1 MPSYDQTQTADL
13 LQRLHKEISQMR
25 VLLIDRHNSARNSLR
40 ILLSTL
46 NVTAVHNAASANEA
60 LRQVKANHFDII
72 FADYLLED
80 GRDSQQLLEELRQ
93 QRLVSLS
100 TIYMLI
106 TAERNYHN
114 VVSVAEFGP
123 DDYLIKPFTAEQLQ
137 ARLARVV
144 YKKRFFA
151 KLFEQLDRGAYSD
164 ALAICESLQGK
175 EAAFLPDILRYKGEM
190 LNILGR
196 FPEAQVLFQQAQ
208 EKIKAP
214 WTRMGLA
221 TALRGQGKLD
231 EAEALG
237 TALTTDFP
245 EYLTAYDFV
254 ASVLEE
260 MGKPE
265 EAQEVLQRAAEISP
279 NNSLRQRVVGDIAAR
294 NKDLATAER
303 AYGRVFE
310 RRQGSSLKVLDD
322 YANLS
327 RTLLDNGRIESARRI
342 TQDLRRDLR
351 GNKQGELAALVM
363 DSLCAQQEGET
374 ARAKQA
380 LDKALVMHMEL
391 QDEEGNKAFPQKI
404 TVDLARA
411 CLATGDE
418 ANAQEILGRIA
429 AENHENRNMIA
440 HIESAFSKTGKE
452 EAGQALLAKVG
463 REVVEIN
470 KLGDMEA
477 AGVDREVSLGKLLE
491 AAKRIPSLQFLLNA
505 SNAVFTQLDQK
516 GWNEDLAAQA
526 LQCLSKAQAKEALN
540 PKVVAARE
548 LYRRTARKYG
558 IDVVPLGGGR

>member
-1 MPSYDQTQTADL
+1 M
-13 LQRLHKEISQMR
+13 
-25 VLLIDRHNSARNSLR
+25 
-40 ILLSTL
+40 TL
-46 NVTAVHNAASANEA
+46 CS
-60 LRQVKANHFDII
+60 
-72 FADYLLED
+72 
-80 GRDSQQLLEELRQ
+80 
-93 QRLVSLS
+93 SLS
-100 TIYMLI
+100 
-106 TAERNYHN
+106 RG
-114 VVSVAEFGP
+114 GP
-123 DDYLIKPFTAEQLQ
+123 F
-137 ARLARVV
+137 
-144 YKKRFFA
+144 
-151 KLFEQLDRGAYSD
+151 SD
-164 ALAICESLQGK
+164 AHADGYEVDGDEEAGQQG
-175 EAAFLPDILRYKGEM
+175 
-190 LNILGR
+190 
-196 FPEAQVLFQQAQ
+196 LFQRVRA
-208 EKIKAP
+208 
-214 WTRMGLA
+214 
-221 TALRGQGKLD
+221 D
-231 EAEALG
+231 
-237 TALTTDFP
+237 
-245 EYLTAYDFV
+245 
-254 ASVLEE
+254 
-260 MGKPE
+260 GKPE

-327 RTLLDNGRIESARRI
+327 RTMLDNGRIESARRI

-391 QDEEGNKAFPQKI
+391 QDEEGSKAFPQKI

-418 ANAQEILGRIA
+418 TNAQEILGRIA

-477 AGVDREVSLGKLLE
+477 AGADREVSLGKLLE
-491 AAKRIPSLQFLLNA
+491 AANRIPSLQFLLNA

-516 GWNEDLAAQA
+516 GWNEELAAQA
-526 LQCLSKAQAKEALN
+526 LQCLNKAQAKEALN

-548 LYRRTARKYG
+548 LGSGVARQTHDDAGQAHRRNLHGGQWERNNEGCSAASRLR
-558 IDVVPLGGGR
+558 VVPPKMNSCSRGSWAL